1 MNHFVEPLIKI
12 QTGSL
17 MKTHEEE
24 LQQIKGLLR
33 DHPKGLKITRIAR
46 ELAMNRNAAAKFLEI
61 LLMTGQVEAVEH
73 GMSKIFILSRRI
85 SIPTMLDRSDDLIL
99 ILDKD
104 MKISSVNEN
113 YLVFTGLKR
122 EDILGK
128 RPDLISLPLIGTRP
142 LFDRIRES
150 HFGADIRTEIRE
162 IIDKKEFFFDVRL
175 TPTVFNDG
183 TRGITIIIGNITHEK
198 KVLESVSDEKRTLV
212 EGILACIDDAVIL
225 MDSGMATILFANP
238 AALRMFDLS
247 RRDIVGKN
255 LGVLIDYRSMTPQY
269 SGSLNNAFMKQ
280 GYFETESRL
289 KRNGNGESRVNLHLR
304 PIYNSH
310 GEVSNI
316 VMVIRNTNLYPV
328 PIEGVFHYD
337 ASNLRIPPYPGII
350 SYGSP
355 SL

>member
-1 MNHFVEPLIKI
+1 
-12 QTGSL
+12 

-24 LQQIKGLLR
+24 LQQIKDLLR

-61 LLMTGQVEAVEH
+61 LLMTGQVEVIEH

-113 YLVFTGLKR
+113 YLAFTGLKR

-128 RPDLISLPLIGTRP
+128 RPDVIRLPLIGTRP

-162 IIDKKEFFFDVRL
+162 IIDNKEFFFDVRL

-183 TRGITIIIGNITHEK
+183 TRGITIIIGNITREK
-198 KVLESVSDEKRTLV
+198 KVLESVTDEKRTLV
-212 EGILACIDDAVIL
+212 EGILSCIDDAVIL
-225 MDSGMATILFANP
+225 LDSGVTTVVFANP
-238 AALRMFDLS
+238 AALRMFNLS
-247 RRDIVGKN
+247 QKELVGKTPAIFTNIAGAIPKYPEN
-255 LGVLIDYRSMTPQY
+255 LYD
-269 SGSLNNAFMKQ
+269 AFRKQ
-280 GYFETESRL
+280 GYFETESRM
-289 KRNGNGESRVNLHLR
+289 KRNGSGEFAVNLHFR

-316 VMVIRNTNLYPV
+316 VMVIRNTDLYRV
-328 PIEGVFHYD
+328 PLEGVSHYD
-337 ASNLRIPPYPGII
+337 ALTLRIPHSPGII
-350 SYGSP
+350 SPGSP
-355 SL
+355 TL